1 MIQLKT
7 TMMTRL
13 SKYSP
18 CLLFVAPVTLQEN
31 FLTSCGMPGSLLPP
45 EAAHGITIQLL
56 DE

>member
-7 TMMTRL
+7 TLMTSL

-31 FLTSCGMPGSLLPP
+31 VLTSCGMPGSLLPL
-45 EAAHGITIQLL
+45 EAAHGITRQLL
-56 DE
+56 DI